1 MNVNENESVN
11 ASVNANDHT
20 CEEILRKTAL
30 KLCTRK
36 QRYRQ
41 LSKCMKVKM

>member
-1 MNVNENESVN
+1 MNVNEN

-20 CEEILRKTAL
+20 CEEVLRKTVL

-41 LSKCMKVKM
+41 LSKRMKVKM